1 MTSKSLL
8 LINTIIAL
16 FVTIALLIGAALPEQ
31 YSYYTFLRWLVMTSF
46 IYFAWQSYL
55 KIEIGLLIFFVAIA
69 IMFNPFK
76 IVWFQKEIW
85 HFIDYSV
92 AAIMM
97 LIMVYKWFQV
107 LKRKNKSPSS
117 TTSLRN
123 YRRSRIMALILIII
137 SLSGVTIYF
146 LERYNYLETNFIY
159 QPSAINQSE
168 FSNGYPGFKPPRFKP
183 PTFHPPT
190 FHPPKPPSFHGP
202 EISSREYMNRKRIG
216 ENTFNFSLTFLGFM
230 GLIGIFILIKQNKD
244 KKSLQKNI

>member
-8 LINTIIAL
+8 LVNTIIAL
-16 FVTIALLIGAALPEQ
+16 FVAIALVIGAALPEQ

-46 IYFAWQSYL
+46 IYFAWQSYI

-85 HFIDYSV
+85 HLIDYSI

-107 LKRKNKSPSS
+107 LKRKNKSPDSD
-117 TTSLRN
+117 TSLRN
-123 YRRSRIMALILIII
+123 YKRSKIMALILIII
-137 SLSGVTIYF
+137 SLSGVTIYS
-146 LERYNYLETNFIY
+146 LERYNYLDTNFIY
-159 QPSAINQSE
+159 QTSAINQSE
-168 FSNGYPGFKPPRFKP
+168 FSNGYPGFKPPRFEP
-183 PTFHPPT
+183 LT
-190 FHPPKPPSFHGP
+190 FHPPKSPSFHGP
-202 EISSREYMNRKRIG
+202 EISSREYINRKRIG
-216 ENTFNFSLTFLGFM
+216 ENTFNFSLTFLGFI

-244 KKSLQKNI
+244 KKSLQKHL